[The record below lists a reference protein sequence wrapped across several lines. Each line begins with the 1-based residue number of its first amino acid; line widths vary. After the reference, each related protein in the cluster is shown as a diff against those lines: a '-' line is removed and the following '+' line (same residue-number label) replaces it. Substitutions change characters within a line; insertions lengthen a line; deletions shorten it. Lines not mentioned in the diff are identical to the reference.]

1 MMRST
6 LLIVLAAGCN
16 MLDPRMADVTLD
28 AAGPPDGAPDAPP
41 KTYLLAPGTPV
52 PSVAMNA
59 ELLSQ
64 IKIFDGLS
72 DSALMTNNGVV
83 LRSPGKANGAA
94 VMFWNFGSAPIVD
107 NFIASAPIYILC
119 DDDGAGTLTPRTDHP
134 WLIDSIPG
142 DPRYSPF
149 RRIMYVPLTLSYAGQ
164 LIASIE
170 ALQEAFDRGLVGEPK
185 AVGTWRNM
193 PVVPPGTKLEVG
205 GVNPPVAATQV
216 YGRGYTVELI
226 PLGGTLGV
234 QPLRNGSIPMGQ
246 ESRLLSGVV
255 IGGVVTTAP
264 DPQPVFQYGIPTAA
278 PTTSFNY
285 TPVVTALDVRLA
297 NGVDPATVSNDT
309 ALFKRSTTGS
319 IQGFYPVAVD
329 NYIVTTTVS
338 NKQIQFVEG
347 EP

>member
-1 MMRST
+1 MRST

-16 MLDPRMADVTLD
+16 MLDPRMADITLD

-52 PSVAMNA
+52 PSIATNA

-83 LRSPGKANGAA
+83 LRTTGKANGAA
-94 VMFWNFGSAPIVD
+94 VMYWSFGNAPIVD
-107 NFIASAPIYILC
+107 NFVASAPLYILC
-119 DDDGAGTLTPRTDHP
+119 DDDGAGNLTPRAGHP
-134 WLIDSIPG
+134 YLIDSIPG
-142 DPRYSPF
+142 DARYSPL
-149 RRIMYVPLTLSYAGQ
+149 RRIMYVPLTLSYQGQ
-164 LIASIE
+164 LITSVE

-185 AVGTWRNM
+185 LAGTWRNM

-216 YGRGYTVELI
+216 YGRGYIVELF

-234 QPLRNGSIPMGQ
+234 QPLRNGSVPIGQ
-246 ESRLLSGVV
+246 ESRLISGVV
-255 IGGVVTTAP
+255 TGGVVSTQLDA
-264 DPQPVFQYGIPTAA
+264 QPVFQYGIPIAA
-278 PTTSFNY
+278 PTTTFNY
-285 TPVVTALDVRLA
+285 TPIVTELDVRLA
-297 NGVDPATVSNDT
+297 TGIDPVTITNDT
-309 ALFKRSTTGS
+309 VLFKRSTTGS
-319 IQGFYPVAVD
+319 IQGYYATAVD
-329 NYIVTTTVS
+329 SYVVTTTVS